1 MTGYE
6 QDCLRVVAKWLNE
19 KPSTPAPTEA
29 IATLCAVVQVADAYC
44 DAGWLG
50 ALLTSTARRK
60 WEELRAEGAKFV
72 RKSYTFDHPEKG
84 PGQIDDFGKVTWLQ
98 PSSNDQHQPGSG
110 SGQSPL

>member
-6 QDCLRVVAKWLNE
+6 QDCLHEVAKWLNE

-29 IATLCAVVQVADAYC
+29 IATLCAVVQVSEAYIN
-44 DAGWLG
+44 DGWLG

-60 WEELRAEGAKFV
+60 WGELRAEGAKFV
-72 RKSYTFDHPEKG
+72 RKSYLFDHPTKG

-98 PSSNDQHQPGSG
+98 SSSND
-110 SGQSPL
+110 